1 MEKSNLTTKY
11 WKYPEYYCILIGIIQ
26 FLIKQKEFLQLS
38 EKLQNSTSSSQIKS
52 RERVANRGEVF
63 TAEREVKAMC
73 DLVKDETERIES
85 RFLEP
90 ACGNGN
96 FLAEIVTRK
105 LAVVEKK
112 YKKNPDEREKFSL
125 LAISSVYGIDIMAD
139 NVLECRERLFGIW
152 RKWFLGG
159 FDKLNHHS
167 EPNETDSNLEKS
179 ISFVLSKNIC
189 LGNALTLKKVDANQ
203 NDTDEPI
210 IFCEWSFLG
219 DKIKRRDFSFNS
231 LMAQQSLSEEGSLF
245 AGLDDED
252 DVFKPEKEFPLVF
265 YRKVYEQK

>member
-1 MEKSNLTTKY
+1 MEKSNLTAKY
-11 WKYPEYYCILIGIIQ
+11 WKYPEYCCILIGIIQ
-26 FLIKQKEFLQLS
+26 FLISQKEFLQLS
-38 EKLQNSTSSSQIKS
+38 EKTQKSKSPSQIKS
-52 RERVANRGEVF
+52 RERVANHGEVF

-85 RFLEP
+85 KFLEP

-96 FLAEIVTRK
+96 FLAEILTRK
-105 LAVVEKK
+105 LAAVEKK

-152 RKWFLGG
+152 RKWFLSG
-159 FDKLNHHS
+159 FDKLNHHPES
-167 EPNETDSNLEKS
+167 NETDSDLEKS
-179 ISFVLSKNIC
+179 IKFVLSKNIC
-189 LGNALTLKKVDANQ
+189 LGNALTLKKVEANQ
-203 NDTDEPI
+203 SDTDEPI

-219 DKIKRRDFSFNS
+219 DKIKRRDFSFNN

-265 YRKVYEQK
+265 YRKVYEQE